1 MIRRLGGRRWRA
13 LHRLVYVSATL
24 GVVHYWWLVKADIRR
39 PQTYAAIV
47 AVLLGFRVVY
57 KRVSSALKQTAGGRL
72 KPSAPDKMLSQVE
85 EVED

>member
-1 MIRRLGGRRWRA
+1 MVPLAITSTAAMIRRLGGRRWQA

-47 AVLLGFRVVY
+47 GVLLVFRLAR
-57 KRVSSALKQTAGGRL
+57 KRVASAFRLRLGYGGPPQL
-72 KPSAPDKMLSQVE
+72 
-85 EVED
+85 